1 MHPRCQ
7 RRALRDLLGLGDQEH
22 HRLERLHQQ
31 SHLGVEHQNQF
42 RPQDEV
48 HLDEVRRSLPDVVR
62 LDVVRLCLH
71 LRLRQQDEVHL
82 DEGGPCLGL
91 KRMGYCRGEP
101 SGVEFPC
108 PGLKRMGCCLGEEF
122 QQVELELGRQVQL
135 LLPAHWAPLE
145 VQSQS

>member
-7 RRALRDLLGLGDQEH
+7 RRDLRDLLGLGDQEH
-22 HRLERLHQQ
+22 HRLERQHLQ

-48 HLDEVRRSLPDVVR
+48 HLDEVRRRLPDEVHLVVM
-62 LDVVRLCLH
+62 RLCLH
-71 LRLRQQDEVHL
+71 LRQLDEVHL

-101 SGVEFPC
+101 SGVECPC
-108 PGLKRMGCCLGEEF
+108 PGSKRMGCCRGEEF
-122 QQVELELGRQVQL
+122 QQVEFGLGLQVQL
-135 LLPAHWAPLE
+135 LLPVHLVPLE
-145 VQSQS
+145 QPARS